1 MIIKC
6 LLLNKKQRQMDSG
19 NFGKWNGTKF
29 YNLSEK
35 LFQVFFSPAWI
46 DTGDFSPVC
55 SLCK

>member
-1 MIIKC
+1 
-6 LLLNKKQRQMDSG
+6 MDSG